1 MNLSLTR
8 QMVGAELLKLRRNR
22 GTMAFALFL
31 TVGVVILFFGVGAI
45 EHASDPARNEPAGG
59 MHGFR
64 DGVRALGLFFGM
76 LAAILIGSEA
86 GTSDRASGVF
96 RDLVVTGRSRLA
108 LFAVRLPAAV
118 IISLAVSGGAYV
130 LILIGTFAFAGGTG
144 TPSLGLILQGAGW
157 IALANIAIVTFAV
170 GIGSL
175 TGSRAV
181 TLTAVIGWQAIATNI
196 LLNISFLGTARDGL
210 LTAGLTQ
217 LAPVPDHNQT
227 VTMASGVAVVVIL
240 CWLVIPTLV
249 GAWRTQTQDA

>member
-1 MNLSLTR
+1 MNCSLTR
-8 QMVGAELLKLRRNR
+8 QMIGAELLKLRRNR

-31 TVGVVILFFGVGAI
+31 TVGVVILFFGVSAI
-45 EHASDPARNEPAGG
+45 AHASNPARNEPAGG

-64 DGVRALGLFFGM
+64 DGVHALGVFFGM
-76 LAAILIGSEA
+76 LAGILIGSEA

-108 LFAVRLPAAV
+108 LFAVRLPAAM
-118 IISLAVSGGAYV
+118 IISLAFSACAYAV
-130 LILIGTFAFAGGTG
+130 ILIGTFAFAGGTG

-157 IALANIAIVTFAV
+157 IALANIAVVTLAV

-196 LLNISFLGTARDGL
+196 LLNISFLGSARDGL
-210 LTAGLTQ
+210 LTAGLNQ
-217 LAPVPDHNQT
+217 LIPVSGDHQT
-227 VTMASGVAVVVIL
+227 VTMGTGVAIVVIL
-240 CWLVIPTLV
+240 CWLVIPTLI
-249 GAWRTQTQDA
+249 GAWRTETQDA